1 MCVCKNKQFA
11 RCVTSSIVFFFFSLD
26 LLPDSAHVPA
36 GGHRDSGI
44 LRTIVTTRYFIII
57 LPGVSLASTVDAFP
71 TRPAG
76 DAKWGYSGNL
86 SNQPPA

>member
-11 RCVTSSIVFFFFSLD
+11 RCVTSSIVFFFYSLD

-44 LRTIVTTRYFIII
+44 LRTIVTVLGII

-76 DAKWGYSGNL
+76 DAKWGFNGDW